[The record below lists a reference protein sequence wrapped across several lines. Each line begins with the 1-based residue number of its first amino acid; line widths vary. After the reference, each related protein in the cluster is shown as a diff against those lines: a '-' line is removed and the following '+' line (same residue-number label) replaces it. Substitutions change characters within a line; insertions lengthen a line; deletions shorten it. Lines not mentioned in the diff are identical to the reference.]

1 MKEKIKAVLSQLKKE
16 LEAKF
21 KFEDSTLTDLVPTI
35 LGKGGLCL
43 NFSSW
48 ISVTIQFWESGIVE
62 VGA

>member
-1 MKEKIKAVLSQLKKE
+1 MEEEIKAVLSQLKKE

-21 KFEDSTLTDLVPTI
+21 KFEDSTLTDLAPTI

-48 ISVTIQFWESGIVE
+48 ISVTIPDL
-62 VGA
+62 ADL